1 MGYFS
6 KDKPQEKKKLLN
18 IRMRKMHIAKP
29 TTTGKDYYKSHIQ
42 QYNHDIQEFKNGK
55 YSRIEKMD
63 SGYLKNPGAINIQFV
78 KIKLE
83 DIENKWAEKFEDHM
97 ENRPGKKSLKE
108 ANWKKTKPVLNFLIS
123 FNADFELKTQ
133 QEQIAHGKSV
143 MKFINKKF
151 GGNLIYMT
159 QKNDE
164 DGLKYSFSVLNY
176 DDEEHKSLARSKTV
190 DWFSNLQ
197 DEIADQLKSDN
208 QDYGFTRGLKGS
220 KAKHITLGES
230 RKKVAKL
237 EQKIVEKQ
245 EQLDAI
251 TEVLNLSQ
259 IREIWRDI
267 RKQIKDGESSKI
279 DKIEE
284 RFNRANT
291 RGDKESMLKN
301 VSAGSRVL
309 KAVEK
314 KKKNKK
320 NNIQQ

>member
-6 KDKPQEKKKLLN
+6 KDKPQEKQKLLS
-18 IRMRKMHIAKP
+18 IRMRKIHISKP
-29 TTTGKDYYKSHIQ
+29 TTTGKDYYKSHIE

-63 SGYLKNPGAINIQFV
+63 DGYLKNPGARNLQFLN
-78 KIKLE
+78 IKLE
-83 DIENKWAEKFEDHM
+83 DIEDKWAEKFADHM
-97 ENRPGKKSLKE
+97 ENRPGKKNLKE
-108 ANWKKTKPVLNFLIS
+108 ANWAKTKPVLNFLIS

-133 QEQIAHGKSV
+133 KEQIAHGKSV

-164 DGLKYSFSVLNY
+164 DGLKYSFSILNY

-251 TEVLNLSQ
+251 TEILNLSQ

-314 KKKNKK
+314 KKKKK